1 MAKKKTS
8 KGRKVSSKKGPV
20 VSKKTLSVVFL
31 LAVIGVS
38 MASLYYVNYLGNQA
52 FDTKGTPTTILYN
65 TEGDQSIKVVSYV
78 EGDPLIVMRRMFTED
93 EVKSVYLLFTAMPG
107 TAPEN
112 SYLVRGVAS
121 ISEGVGRTKGA
132 IILARE
138 ITPWHKYMMGIKL
151 IGSKTKPLIYMKT
164 PNLGGVENKIVILN
178 EGVVIIENS
187 TFEDT
192 MLLSDF
198 LRTVIIGVF

>member
-1 MAKKKTS
+1 MAKKK
-8 KGRKVSSKKGPV
+8 SKKDLNL
-20 VSKKTLSVVFL
+20 SKKTLSTIL
-31 LAVIGVS
+31 LLTIIGVS
-38 MASLYYVNYLGNQA
+38 MASLYYVNYLGNHA
-52 FDTKGTPTTILYN
+52 FDAKGTPSTTLYSID
-65 TEGDQSIKVVSYV
+65 EDQSVKVVSYV

-93 EVKSVYLLFTAMPG
+93 EVKSIYLLFTALPG
-107 TAPEN
+107 SSPEN

-138 ITPWHKYMMGIKL
+138 LTPWHKYMMGIKM
-151 IGSKTKPLIYMKT
+151 IGSNTKPLIYMKT
-164 PNLGGVENKIVILN
+164 PNLGGTENKIVVLN
-178 EGVVIIENS
+178 EGVVIIESS

-198 LRTVIIGVF
+198 LRTIIVGVF

>member
-1 MAKKKTS
+1 MAK
-8 KGRKVSSKKGPV
+8 RKNKKGLKI
-20 VSKKTLSVVFL
+20 SKKTLSAVL
-31 LAVIGVS
+31 LLTVIGIS
-38 MASLYYVNYLGNQA
+38 MASLYYVNYLGNHA
-52 FDTKGTPTTILYN
+52 FDAKGTSTTILYN
-65 TEGDQSIKVVSYV
+65 TDDESIKVVSYV

-93 EVKSVYLLFTAMPG
+93 EVKTVYLLFTAMPG

-112 SYLVRGVAS
+112 SFLVRGVAS
-121 ISEGVGRTKGA
+121 ISEGIGRTKGA

-164 PNLGGVENKIVILN
+164 PNIGGVENKIVILN

-187 TFEDT
+187 TFQDT

-198 LRTVIIGVF
+198 LRTVILGVY

>member
-1 MAKKKTS
+1 MAKKK
-8 KGRKVSSKKGPV
+8 SKKGLK
-20 VSKKTLSVVFL
+20 VSKRTLSVVL
-31 LAVIGVS
+31 LLTIIGIS
-38 MASLYYVNYLGNQA
+38 MASLYYVNYLGNHA
-52 FDTKGTPTTILYN
+52 FDEKGTPTTILYN
-65 TEGDQSIKVVSYV
+65 TENDQSIKVVSYV
-78 EGDPLIVMRRMFTED
+78 QGDPLIVMRRMFTED
-93 EVKSVYLLFTAMPG
+93 EVKSVYLLFKAMPG
-107 TAPEN
+107 SAPEN

-121 ISEGVGRTKGA
+121 ISEGVGRTKGP

-138 ITPWHKYMMGIKL
+138 LTPWHKYMMGIKM
-151 IGSKTKPLIYMKT
+151 IGSKTKPLVYMKT
-164 PNLGGVENKIVILN
+164 PNLGGTENKIVILN

>member
-1 MAKKKTS
+1 MAKKK
-8 KGRKVSSKKGPV
+8 SKKGLN
-20 VSKKTLSVVFL
+20 VSKKTISIIFL
-31 LAVIGVS
+31 LTIIGVS
-38 MASLYYVNYLGNQA
+38 MASLYYVNYLGNHA
-52 FDTKGTPTTILYN
+52 FDAKGTPSTTLYSID
-65 TEGDQSIKVVSYV
+65 EDQSVKVVSYV

-93 EVKSVYLLFTAMPG
+93 EVKSIYLLFTALPG
-107 TAPEN
+107 SSPEN

-138 ITPWHKYMMGIKL
+138 LTPWHKYMMGIKM
-151 IGSKTKPLIYMKT
+151 IGSNTKPLIYMKT
-164 PNLGGVENKIVILN
+164 PNLGGTENKIVVLN
-178 EGVVIIENS
+178 EGVVIIESS

-198 LRTVIIGVF
+198 LRTIIVGVF

>member
-1 MAKKKTS
+1 MAK
-8 KGRKVSSKKGPV
+8 RKSKKGMK
-20 VSKKTLSVVFL
+20 VSKKTLSAIL
-31 LAVIGVS
+31 LLTIIGVS
-38 MASLYYVNYLGNQA
+38 MASLYYVNYLGNNA
-52 FDTKGTPTTILYN
+52 FDEKGTPTTILYN
-65 TEGDQSIKVVSYV
+65 TENDQSIKVVSYV

-93 EVKSVYLLFTAMPG
+93 EVKSVYLLFKAMPG
-107 TAPEN
+107 SSPDN

-121 ISEGVGRTKGA
+121 ISEAVGRTKGA

-138 ITPWHKYMMGIKL
+138 VTPWHKYMMGIKL

-164 PNLGGVENKIVILN
+164 PNLGGTENKIVILN
-178 EGVVIIENS
+178 EGVVIVETS

-198 LRTVIIGVF
+198 VRTVIIGIF

>member
-1 MAKKKTS
+1 MAKKK
-8 KGRKVSSKKGPV
+8 SKKGLN
-20 VSKKTLSVVFL
+20 VSKKTLSIIFL
-31 LAVIGVS
+31 LTIIGVS
-38 MASLYYVNYLGNQA
+38 MASLYYVNYLGNHA
-52 FDTKGTPTTILYN
+52 FDAKGTPSTTLYSID
-65 TEGDQSIKVVSYV
+65 EDQSVKVVSYV

-93 EVKSVYLLFTAMPG
+93 EVKSIYLLFTALPG
-107 TAPEN
+107 SSPEN

-138 ITPWHKYMMGIKL
+138 LTPWHKYMMGIKM
-151 IGSKTKPLIYMKT
+151 IGSNTKPLIYMKT
-164 PNLGGVENKIVILN
+164 PNLGGTENKIVVLN
-178 EGVVIIENS
+178 EGVVIIESS

-198 LRTVIIGVF
+198 LRTIIVGVF

>member
-1 MAKKKTS
+1 MAKKK
-8 KGRKVSSKKGPV
+8 SKKGLNL
-20 VSKKTLSVVFL
+20 SKKTLSTIL
-31 LAVIGVS
+31 LLTIIGVS
-38 MASLYYVNYLGNQA
+38 MVSLYYVNNLGNHA
-52 FDTKGTPTTILYN
+52 FDAKGTPSTTLYSID
-65 TEGDQSIKVVSYV
+65 EDQSVKVVSYV

-93 EVKSVYLLFTAMPG
+93 EVKSIYLLFTALPG
-107 TAPEN
+107 SSPEN

-138 ITPWHKYMMGIKL
+138 LTPWHKYMMGIKM
-151 IGSKTKPLIYMKT
+151 IGSNTKPLIYMKT
-164 PNLGGVENKIVILN
+164 PNLGGTENKIVVLN
-178 EGVVIIENS
+178 EGVVIIESS

-198 LRTVIIGVF
+198 LRTIIVGVF